1 MATIPV
7 QALTEFGQS
16 IFHAAGLP
24 EDQAQ
29 VAIDHLVEANLTGH
43 DSHGVIRVPG
53 YVRGLQADSLRAVGT
68 ERIVR
73 ERPAAIVIDAN
84 RSFGIVLAYKAME
97 MAVARAKKHTFGA
110 VAVHHSGHIG
120 RLGAYPPLA
129 AAQDCIGIVMLNG
142 GGRFAAPFGG
152 VGRRLPP
159 NPIAISVPT
168 ADGPPMMLDI
178 TTSMVAGGKVQV
190 QAARG
195 LPVPEGWL
203 VDLNGETVTD
213 PDTFSTGESAMLPV
227 GGPVG
232 HKGYGLAMMID
243 AIAGGLSWAGCSAA
257 EPTRGGSGYIA
268 LAIEIDSFIDPD
280 EFKQETKILADW
292 VHSSPT
298 MPGVDKIYLPGEI
311 EEEKRRERT
320 RTGIYIEEQTWDEIC
335 ETGTGLG
342 LDAPLV

>member
-152 VGRRLPP
+152 VG
-159 NPIAISVPT
+159 
-168 ADGPPMMLDI
+168 
-178 TTSMVAGGKVQV
+178 TS
-190 QAARG
+190 
-195 LPVPEGWL
+195 
-203 VDLNGETVTD
+203 
-213 PDTFSTGESAMLPV
+213 
-227 GGPVG
+227 
-232 HKGYGLAMMID
+232 
-243 AIAGGLSWAGCSAA
+243 
-257 EPTRGGSGYIA
+257 
-268 LAIEIDSFIDPD
+268 
-280 EFKQETKILADW
+280 
-292 VHSSPT
+292 
-298 MPGVDKIYLPGEI
+298 
-311 EEEKRRERT
+311 
-320 RTGIYIEEQTWDEIC
+320 
-335 ETGTGLG
+335 GLG
-342 LDAPLV
+342 REGGALGLLPWLEPRYVRRG